1 MFLSQYRINENSFV
15 SDIVSH
21 DYRTA
26 DVFRKYEI
34 EYCCGG
40 KWSLDAVCMMKG
52 LNIEVLKKDLEQA
65 IRNIHISNSLRFDE
79 WRIDFLTD
87 YIVNVHHHYMKQTMP
102 EIKKMLRA
110 FAEEHSKKYLYLT
123 ELENAFLQLNKEVF
137 PHMKQ
142 EEEILFP
149 YIKQIYHAY
158 NSKESYASL
167 LVRTLRKPVEEVMLK
182 EHESAIK
189 HIQKMRSL
197 TQDYTTPEKA
207 CISHRVC
214 FLKLK
219 ELDNDLSQHIHLENN
234 ILFPKAIAIEKE
246 LLKPTD

>member
-1 MFLSQYRINENSFV
+1 MFLNLYKITESSYV

-40 KWSLDAVCMMKG
+40 KWSLDAVCLMKG
-52 LNIEVLKKDLEQA
+52 LDIELLKKELEQST
-65 IRNIHISNSLRFDE
+65 RNVHVSNSLRFDE
-79 WRIDFLTD
+79 WRIDFLVD
-87 YIVNVHHHYMKQTMP
+87 YIVNVHHHYMKQVMP
-102 EIKKMLRA
+102 EIKKILRS
-110 FAEEHSKKYLYLT
+110 FTEDHIKKYPYLN
-123 ELENAFLQLNKEVF
+123 ELENAFLQLNKDVF

-158 NSKESYASL
+158 TSKESYASL

-182 EHESAIK
+182 EHQSAIR
-189 HIQKMRSL
+189 HIHKMRTL
-197 TQDYTTPEKA
+197 TFDYSIPEKA

-214 FLKLK
+214 FYKLK
-219 ELDNDLSQHIHLENN
+219 ELDNDLTQHIHLENN

-246 LLKPTD
+246 LLKK